1 MVKAKSGISDG
12 CTLCNRGAMSEQT
25 VILLTLSPRDSFG
38 KKKYSKYPIYIYLT
52 ILYVGEAKF
61 VGPNS
66 QV

>member
-52 ILYVGEAKF
+52 ILFEGEAIF

>member
-38 KKKYSKYPIYIYLT
+38 KKKYSKYPIYI
-52 ILYVGEAKF
+52 I
-61 VGPNS
+61 
-66 QV
+66 